1 MSDLKERLK
10 EYEGTL
16 AYQRQ
21 RGYYRNGK
29 FFPYKDSLN
38 KLTVGYGH
46 LVLPCENFS
55 NGITENEADTLL
67 AKDLANV
74 VLQVQTLKLNLPPDW
89 NDFIII
95 MTFQLGFNGIQKFKK
110 MIAALKVKDWKEAI
124 HQARDSLWYVQ
135 TPNRINSMINELKNK

>member
-46 LVLPCENFS
+46 LVLPGENFS
-55 NGITENEADTLL
+55 TGITEIEADTLL

-74 VLQVQTLKLNLPPDW
+74 ILQVQTLKLNLPPDW

-124 HQARDSLWYVQ
+124 NQARYSLWYIQ

>member
-1 MSDLKERLK
+1 MKESLKVK
-10 EYEGTL
+10 T
-16 AYQRQ
+16 
-21 RGYYRNGK
+21 
-29 FFPYKDSLN
+29 PKDSLN

-46 LVLPCENFS
+46 LVLPGENFN
-55 NGITENEADTLL
+55 NGIKENEADTLL
-67 AKDLANV
+67 ANDLANV
-74 VLQVQTLKLNLPPDW
+74 ILQVQTLKLNLPPDW